1 MPYAIQSTDDFDKQL
16 EEAGDKL
23 VVVDFWADWCGPCKM
38 MAPKF
43 EELSKEHTDVKF
55 LKVDTDAQG
64 ELSKNQNITALPTF
78 RFFKNKS
85 SFGQDVVG
93 ADLATLKER
102 IKQYC

>member
-23 VVVDFWADWCGPCKM
+23 M

>member
-1 MPYAIQSTDDFDKQL
+1 MPYAIQSMDDFDKQL

-43 EELSKEHTDVKF
+43 EELSKEYTDVKF
-55 LKVDTDAQG
+55 LKVNTDDQG
-64 ELSKNQNITALPTF
+64 KISEDQNITALPTF
-78 RFFKNKS
+78 RFFKNKTKLAD
-85 SFGQDVVG
+85 DVVG
-93 ADLATLKER
+93 ANLTLLTER

>member
-1 MPYAIQSTDDFDKQL
+1 MPYAIQSMDDFDKQL

-43 EELSKEHTDVKF
+43 EELSKEYTDVKF
-55 LKVDTDAQG
+55 LKVNTDDQG
-64 ELSKNQNITALPTF
+64 KLSERENISALPTF
-78 RFFKNKS
+78 RFFKNKKS
-85 SFGQDVVG
+85 LADDVVG
-93 ADLATLKER
+93 ADLATLTAK